1 MDLENKIAVVTGAGS
16 GIGRATAI
24 EFARQGASVALLDLA
39 EERLNETLALVK
51 AEATEDTKA
60 TVHLCDVSDA
70 TQMKAAAEEV
80 DKAHGRLDVIVAA
93 AGINGVWAPIDE
105 LQVEEFDRTLAV
117 NLRGTFLTMHVM
129 VPLMK
134 RSPSGSII
142 VISSMLGTRTFT
154 VGGATAY
161 ITTKAG
167 QLAMVN
173 QLALELARFRIRV
186 NAVCPGQISTNIDE
200 STERRNPE
208 QTQIKSE
215 WPDGTIPLTAG
226 EAGQP
231 QDIANTITFLAS
243 DRAKH
248 ITGSPI
254 WVDGGQS
261 LLL

>member
-1 MDLENKIAVVTGAGS
+1 MELKNKIAVVTGAAS

-24 EFARQGASVALLDLA
+24 EFARQGASVAMLDLA
-39 EERLNETLALVK
+39 EDRLKETLALVE
-51 AEATEDTKA
+51 AESVDGAKA
-60 TVHLCDVSDA
+60 TIHLCDVSDA
-70 TQMKAAAEEV
+70 EQMKSAADEV
-80 DKAHGRLDVIVAA
+80 DTAHGRLDIIVAA

-105 LQVEEFDRTLAV
+105 LLVEEFDRTLAV

-173 QLALELARFRIRV
+173 QLALELSRYRIRV
-186 NAVCPGQISTNIDE
+186 NAVCPGQITTHIDE
-200 STERRNPE
+200 STERRKTE
-208 QTQIKSE
+208 QTHIKSE

-226 EAGQP
+226 EPGQP

-243 DRAKH
+243 DRASH